1 MAPTRDEFEEAVASF
16 WDVRQSQALS
26 SRLAGVVGA
35 GNAGS
40 VRGAGHFHAVAA
52 VVARFFMDAG
62 YPAESVRVTG
72 RQGLALPGYFRPQK
86 LWDVVVAH
94 RGTLVAALELTAL
107 CGPSFGNNYNN
118 RVEEALGSAIDV
130 HHAQLAKLYPGEKP
144 WLGYFFLLEDTDR
157 SRQPVTIA
165 PGVFDIDPTW
175 RGRSCQQRVEL
186 FCSRLLDER
195 LYDAVCYVTSSPAEP
210 RPREPADALNW
221 QRFAAAI
228 NARISYL
235 KELGFPG

>member
-94 RGTLVAALELTAL
+94 RGTLVAALELKAL

-144 WLGYFFLLEDTDR
+144 WLGYFF
-157 SRQPVTIA
+157 
-165 PGVFDIDPTW
+165 
-175 RGRSCQQRVEL
+175 
-186 FCSRLLDER
+186 CSRTRIGRGSRSPSRRECSTSTRHGAGARTSNELSSSVRGCWTSGFTMPFATSPPR
-195 LYDAVCYVTSSPAEP
+195 LPNLVRGSPP
-210 RPREPADALNW
+210 TR
-221 QRFAAAI
+221 
-228 NARISYL
+228 
-235 KELGFPG
+235 